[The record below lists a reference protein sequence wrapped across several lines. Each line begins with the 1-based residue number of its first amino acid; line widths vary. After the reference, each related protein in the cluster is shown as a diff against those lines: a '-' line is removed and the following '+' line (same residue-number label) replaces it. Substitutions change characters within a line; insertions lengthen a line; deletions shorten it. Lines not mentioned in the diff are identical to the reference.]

1 MQINGIINI
10 LIFCGLVPESQLLQ
24 LLCLIS
30 LFDLIFEAVRR

>member
-24 LLCLIS
+24 LLYLIS